1 MNKNQNLNSKN
12 NIIYSNKIFDSSNE
26 ERPGLILKEL
36 EEKSIEGK
44 SDRILAILLK
54 YKINGKEQEAIIGTL
69 KNLKKSFMHKNFL
82 HIKDYNIQI
91 LN

>member
-36 EEKSIEGK
+36 
-44 SDRILAILLK
+44 
-54 YKINGKEQEAIIGTL
+54 
-69 KNLKKSFMHKNFL
+69 
-82 HIKDYNIQI
+82 
-91 LN
+91 